1 MQIMRWMEITVAVLG
16 VAVLMVSTFGSSRVF
31 RAGSA
36 TKQAHVWEEEEWEA
50 LRHDG
55 ARATAQILALARP
68 GFRLVTWRGDS
79 PNMAA
84 AELLIAFTDSDGEN
98 HRVTLRTF
106 IDQELLAN
114 FSGGRPLPI
123 VYAKDPTLRVAV
135 DRDRTQLEIP
145 STIDA

>member
-1 MQIMRWMEITVAVLG
+1 MQIMRWLEIAVAVAG
-16 VAVLMVSTFGSSRVF
+16 VAVLVVSTIGSSRVF

-36 TKQAHVWEEEEWEA
+36 TKTMHVREEEDWEA

-55 ARATAQILALARP
+55 ARAVAEILALARP

-84 AELLIAFTDSDGEN
+84 AELLVAFTDSEGEN
-98 HRVTLRTF
+98 HRVTVRTF

-123 VYAKDPTLRVAV
+123 VYAKNPTLRVAV
-135 DRDRTQLEIP
+135 DRDRVQLEIP